1 MKVILVGYR
10 GSGKT
15 SVGRPLAERLGW
27 PFVDVDDQV
36 CKWFGGVSIAEIWR
50 TYGEPAFRER
60 EVEVT
65 REQCLRDEVVIG
77 LGGGTL
83 MQPGSLAAVESAKP
97 ALRVYLRCEPEELA
111 KRISTDTQTDQTRP
125 NLTEHGG
132 GIKEVQTMLAERE
145 PVYRAVADLE
155 VDVTSTP
162 VDELVDQLFAAVEK
176 AG

>member
-1 MKVILVGYR
+1 MGYR

-27 PFVDVDDQV
+27 AFVDVDDAI
-36 CKWFGGVSIAEIWR
+36 CTWFGGITIAQIWR

-65 REQCLRDEVVIG
+65 REQCQRDKVVIG

-83 MQPGSLAAVESAKP
+83 MQAGALAAVESASP
-97 ALRVYLRCEPEELA
+97 VLRVYLRCEPGVLA
-111 KRISTDTQTDQTRP
+111 ERISSDTQSDQTRP
-125 NLTEHGG
+125 NLTEHDGG
-132 GIKEVQTMLAERE
+132 VKEIETMLGERE

-155 VDVTSTP
+155 IDVTSMEIDR
-162 VDELVDQLFAAVEK
+162 VVDQLAAAVE
-176 AG
+176 GSS

>member
-27 PFVDVDDQV
+27 AFVDVDDAI
-36 CKWFGGVSIAEIWR
+36 CKWFGGISIAQIWR
-50 TYGEPAFRER
+50 TYGEPAYRER

-65 REQCLRDEVVIG
+65 REQCQRDKVVIG

-83 MQPGSLAAVESAKP
+83 MQTGALAAVEAAKP
-97 ALRVYLRCEPEELA
+97 ALRVYLRCEPAVLA
-111 KRISTDTQTDQTRP
+111 ERISGDAQSADTRP

-132 GIKEVQTMLAERE
+132 GLKEIETVLAERE

-155 VDVTSTP
+155 VDVTSMQ
-162 VDELVDQLFAAVEK
+162 VDAVVDQLLAAVE
-176 AG
+176 GSS